1 MAGSNTKPENKPA
14 VKPKRK
20 VTPKKKPKRKNK
32 PGAGR
37 PTKKDAEVVGKLIAG
52 FNNGFND
59 SEACSYAGIA
69 RDTFY
74 SWRKNDKQFSDK
86 IAVAQEYPNKKA
98 KEVVL
103 DGINAGNSSDAK
115 WWLERRDKEF
125 KAKGELEHKGEVPVA
140 VVRFIGG
147 KHGTK
152 KRS

>member
-1 MAGSNTKPENKPA
+1 MAGSNTKPESKPT

-20 VTPKKKPKRKNK
+20 VTPKKKPKHA
-32 PGAGR
+32 GGR
-37 PTKKDAEVVGKLIAG
+37 PTKKDAETVNKLIAG

-59 SEACSYAGIA
+59 SEACSYSGIS
-69 RDTFY
+69 RETFY
-74 SWRKNDKQFSDK
+74 KWLKNDKKFSDV
-86 IAVAQEYPNKKA
+86 ITHAQEYPNKKA

-115 WWLERRDKEF
+115 WWLERKDKEF

-147 KHGTK
+147 KNGNK